1 MRSSILIIDC
11 GSKKV
16 SEIQNQLEAIHI
28 KYKTVKWDNVDKE
41 NLDKYP
47 GIIIS
52 GAPVLLT
59 EVNPEPYLKALNFV
73 LTYENPVLG
82 ICFGHQILGLLHGSE
97 VKLCKEDRS
106 WQDINIEQSSTLFN
120 YIRKPYR
127 MIEDHIEEV
136 ALPNDFKLLATSKK
150 CKNEAMQHKIKP
162 LFGVQFHPEVS
173 ERGGLQLLKNFC
185 KTCF

>member
-11 GSKKV
+11 GSSKVVDIEKQLDAINITFKTKKWN
-16 SEIQNQLEAIHI
+16 SLTARESN
-28 KYKTVKWDNVDKE
+28 NFG
-41 NLDKYP
+41 

-52 GAPVLLT
+52 GAPILIT
-59 EVNPEPYLKALNFV
+59 EINPKPYLKALDF
-73 LTYENPVLG
+73 LKTYKNPVLG
-82 ICFGHQILGLLHGSE
+82 ICFGHQLLGILHGAKVS
-97 VKLCKEDRS
+97 LCKEDRN
-106 WQDINIEQSSTLFN
+106 WQEIIIEQSSTLFN

-127 MIEDHIEEV
+127 MVEDHTEEV
-136 ALPNDFKLLATSKK
+136 TLPEGFKLLATSKV

>member
-11 GSKKV
+11 GSSKV
-16 SEIQNQLEAIHI
+16 ADIEKQLEAINI
-28 KYKTVKWDNVDKE
+28 ACKTEKWNSLTTGKL
-41 NLDKYP
+41 NNFG

-52 GAPVLLT
+52 GAPILLSET
-59 EVNPEPYLKALNFV
+59 DPKPYLKALSF
-73 LTYENPVLG
+73 LKIYKKPVLG
-82 ICFGHQILGLLHGSE
+82 ICFGHQLLGLLHGAQVS
-97 VKLCKEDRS
+97 LCKEDRN
-106 WQDINIEQSSTLFN
+106 WQAIRIEQSSTLFN

-127 MIEDHIEEV
+127 MMQDHTEEISR
-136 ALPNDFKLLATSKK
+136 PKEFKLLATSNF

>member
-11 GSKKV
+11 GSSKV
-16 SEIQNQLEAIHI
+16 VDIENQLEVINIAF
-28 KYKTVKWDNVDKE
+28 KTEKWNNISTEK
-41 NLDKYP
+41 LDKYR

-59 EVNPEPYLKALNFV
+59 QVNATPYLKALGF
-73 LTYENPVLG
+73 LKSYKNPVLG
-82 ICFGHQILGLLHGSE
+82 ICFGHQMLGLLHGAA
-97 VKLCKEDRS
+97 VNLCKEDQD

-120 YIRKPYR
+120 YIRKPYK
-127 MIEDHIEEV
+127 MMEDHTEEV
-136 ALPNDFKLLATSKK
+136 SLPNDFKLLATSKI

-173 ERGGLQLLKNFC
+173 ERSGLQLLKNFC

>member
-11 GSKKV
+11 GSSKV
-16 SEIQNQLEAIHI
+16 VDIEQQLEAINI
-28 KYKTVKWDNVDKE
+28 TFKTEKWN
-41 NLDKYP
+41 NLSAGEFNNFG

-52 GAPVLLT
+52 GAPILLT
-59 EVNPEPYLKALNFV
+59 QTNPKPFIKALNF
-73 LTYENPVLG
+73 LKTYIKPVLG
-82 ICFGHQILGLLHGSE
+82 ICFGHQLLGILHGAQIS
-97 VKLCKEDRS
+97 LCEEDRN
-106 WQDINIEQSSTLFN
+106 WQDITIEQSSTLFN
-120 YIRKPYR
+120 YIRKPYK
-127 MIEDHIEEV
+127 MVEDHTEEV
-136 ALPNDFKLLATSKK
+136 TLPKDFKLLATSKV